1 MKWNISVIRR
11 KETNKYFESTGE
23 GNWIRPR
30 IIFNFFQ
37 KIFEY
42 ITKKGISPVWKE
54 WMLFMSKMLNVY
66 LYLNIASPLA
76 KPKYVLSNR

>member
-54 WMLFMSKMLNVY
+54 
-66 LYLNIASPLA
+66 
-76 KPKYVLSNR
+76 